1 MTIISS
7 QRFRDWNII
16 MEKMEELEASGVTF
30 VSIPVVNAF
39 LDDMFIVV
47 DHHHLMTAARELGIE
62 IRFEEVDDEMSYYK
76 DIEDHNTDGILE
88 AHRMDAAYYY
98 VDADCEEMIGAD
110 VF

>member
-16 MEKMEELEASGVTF
+16 MEKMEELEASGTTS

-39 LDDMFIVV
+39 SDDMYIVV

-62 IRFEEVDDEMSYYK
+62 IRFEEVTDEISYYK

-88 AHRMDAAYYY
+88 AHHMDAAYYY